1 MTRNLALPGVLA
13 IALLC
18 GAPPAFAAG
27 PADVSLPADPIA
39 LDHACMAVLWTELS
53 DVSEGDDPQYTPPQ
67 IDNAIR
73 PWTADA
79 AAKENMSTDDEG
91 SSQATMTAMENLTG
105 DVDLYLKQVDYCLK
119 NPPAAPSS
127 NP

>member
-1 MTRNLALPGVLA
+1 MLRISALAGAMLGACVL
-13 IALLC
+13 
-18 GAPPAFAAG
+18 PAFAAG
-27 PADVSLPADPIA
+27 PADVSLPTDPAA

-67 IDNAIR
+67 INDAIK
-73 PWTADA
+73 PWTDDA
-79 AAKENMSTDDEG
+79 AARENMSAEDEG

-119 NPPAAPSS
+119 NPPSPQ
-127 NP
+127 

>member
-1 MTRNLALPGVLA
+1 MMGR
-13 IALLC
+13 
-18 GAPPAFAAG
+18 PAFAGAVSVALGLWAVPALAAG
-27 PADVSLPADPIA
+27 AADVSLPADPIA

-67 IDNAIR
+67 INDAIK

-79 AAKENMSTDDEG
+79 AAKEGMSTDDEG

-105 DVDLYLKQVDYCLK
+105 DVDLYLKQVDYCLN
-119 NPPAAPSS
+119 NPPQGH
-127 NP
+127 